1 MLKSFLG
8 TFHAIFSDSVLR
20 DIVQLIYTGE
30 IAADS
35 ILKGNS
41 YDKVIRAYFLID
53 ADVIQQVVTP
63 NIFTD
68 TKLSVMERSVNN
80 ASNNQNGQ
88 MVKDPKC
95 VQAGRTPALC
105 LVEHQLFGLFT
116 IIR

>member
-8 TFHAIFSDSVLR
+8 TFRAIFSDSVLR

-41 YDKVIRAYFLID
+41 YDKVIRAHFLID

-80 ASNNQNGQ
+80 ASNN
-88 MVKDPKC
+88 
-95 VQAGRTPALC
+95 
-105 LVEHQLFGLFT
+105 
-116 IIR
+116 